1 MDRRALLTGALA
13 AGTAALVEGCTT
25 MTASDASLFK
35 RIDKPIGLQVYTL
48 GDEAGADIDA
58 TFATVAGIGYR
69 EIELPGLYGKT
80 ARELR
85 AAADRAG
92 LAITS
97 LHVPLETRG
106 RPGLSFA
113 SPAAEISETVMT
125 LGAANAV
132 APIALFPQGFRP
144 APGESIQAAIGR
156 AFNAAGAEPW
166 LRSAALINPVAVAL
180 KRLGVRVGYHNHNL
194 EFAPI
199 GDTTGWDILMREFD
213 PAVELEVDIGWI
225 AAAGFDPVAFLAG
238 QRRRV
243 SQLHVK
249 DVGAGNRIN
258 YALAMTPAEVGSGTL
273 DWARILPAARAAGVE
288 HFYVEQE
295 PPFTIPRIEAA
306 RKSYGYLAALRA

>member
-1 MDRRALLTGALA
+1 MDRRTLLTGALA
-13 AGTAALVEGCTT
+13 AGAAALVEGCTT
-25 MTASDASLFK
+25 MTASDASFFK
-35 RIDKPIGLQVYTL
+35 RVGKPIGLQVYTL
-48 GDEAGADIDA
+48 GDEAGTDIDA
-58 TFATVAGIGYR
+58 TFAAVAGIGYR

-97 LHVPLETRG
+97 LHVPLDTRG
-106 RPGLSFA
+106 RPGLSFS
-113 SPAAEISETVMT
+113 SPAAEIAETVMG

-132 APIALFPQGFRP
+132 APIALFPQGFQTRP
-144 APGESIQAAIGR
+144 GGSVQVAIAA
-156 AFNAAGAEPW
+156 AFNSAGADPW
-166 LRSAALINPVAVAL
+166 LRTAALINPVAVAL

-199 GDTTGWDILMREFD
+199 GDTTGWDILMRELD
-213 PAVELEVDIGWI
+213 PAVELEVDVGWV
-225 AAAGFDPVAFLAG
+225 AAAGLDPVAFLAG

-249 DVGAGNRIN
+249 EVAAGNQAN
-258 YALAMTPAEVGSGTL
+258 YALAMKSAEVGSGVL
-273 DWARILPAARAAGVE
+273 DWARILPAALAAGVE

-295 PPFTIPRIEAA
+295 PPFAIPRIEAA
-306 RKSYGYLAALRA
+306 RKSYDYLAAVKG